1 MARQVL
7 PIVGAAIGA
16 YFGGPQGAQIG
27 FMIGSVVGNAVDPVV
42 VDGPK
47 IGDVAAQTSAE
58 GVYQPIFFGT
68 CSSAGNIIDQ
78 GPNIIRKK
86 KDSSKGGGPVTVSE
100 RLYKSFAIRIGCG
113 WNGPIAGV
121 TRIWE
126 DGKLVFDMRPETEIF
141 EESQEFAKG
150 FRIYLGTEDQLP
162 DPELESIHGIGNVP
176 AYVGRAYIVFIK
188 KDITDR
194 RSISEYRFEVAT
206 KAALIDIDALMV
218 VNTGTGQTAIPSPDA
233 RDWTASSYPPGTVP
247 SVSALI
253 GGTDRYVGHG
263 VGGSDLPWYTTNLG
277 QNWTQSMGSPFVPR
291 GTGTVLDGIYLIPCD
306 EGIARSD
313 DGAMSWTMNGPAS
326 TTFVPQ
332 RPGVALCISGGRLYQ
347 SIDTG
352 TTWTLGAVISTLI
365 NFGGGGSWASDGV
378 AFLLGGTSSGNA
390 RVIRTVEGLDASIVT
405 IPFQAGD
412 SVVSGLAYGNGIWL
426 LGTNAGRI
434 YRDSGS
440 GFELMPWTTHGA
452 CSGILFI
459 GSGFIATS
467 PGSSTFDGRVQYTED
482 GESATDQPL
491 SGAYQ
496 ITGVATLEA
505 VETVVGA
512 PINLDDAVAAI
523 HGMVNQPVSRY
534 DVTDL
539 DGILLEGLTLSGGY
553 TAGEAIRSL
562 AGTYLFDSPE
572 YDGKIRHRLRGKPV
586 VVTLTFD
593 DLVDEPEESTRGQ
606 AIEYPR
612 KMHLEFQNPDIDYA
626 PAKETSVRESTD
638 VRVVGEQNL
647 QSPVTMSVDQAAQL
661 VRKLHKVAWEDA
673 KGEVTL
679 RVPDSFLSLVAA
691 DCIGLVLRGS
701 ERRLRIES
709 MELEPGSI
717 KLTLRHDRQSAYTA
731 NVTGIPRPPPTPP
744 PPSLAGPTYITVGDW
759 PALRD
764 QDDLTTPVRY
774 VAMGGISPAWNGALS
789 EQSADGGANYSDM
802 VEVRN
807 GAIMGT
813 LVNVVPSASP
823 YYLDTTNKL
832 TVQLDMTDNS
842 VEIDSLTDQQF
853 YSEGGG
859 FALVNADGSFE
870 IGQFRDAVDLGDGL
884 YEFTTLMRGRLNTD
898 AAAHAAGARFI
909 LLETVAATVAPTSQL
924 GVDMY
929 YRATSFGRS
938 PELGAIVHGVF
949 EGNSQRE
956 WPVANLLLSR
966 PDADTVRATAIPRHR
981 FGTEMAPLRSIN
993 WQGYHWVISDGTNT
1007 IERSTVEAT
1016 QDFDTTGWST
1026 PVEVTVSQ
1034 VNRITGDGPTTIEEI
1049 E

>member
-1 MARQVL
+1 VARQVL

-113 WNGPIAGV
+113 WNGPIAGI

-141 EESQEFAKG
+141 EESQEYAKG
-150 FRIYLGTEDQLP
+150 FRVYLGTEDQLP
-162 DPELESIHGIGNVP
+162 DPELEAIHGVDNVP

-194 RSISEYRFEVAT
+194 RSIPDFRFEVAT
-206 KAALIDIDALMV
+206 NARVIDIDALMLV
-218 VNTGTGQTAIPSPDA
+218 RTIVARTAIPSPDG
-233 RDWTASSYPPGTVP
+233 RDWTAPAYPPGTVP
-247 SVSALI
+247 SISRLI
-253 GGTDRYVGHG
+253 GANDRYVGYPI
-263 VGGSDLPWYTTNLG
+263 GSSGLPWYSTNLG
-277 QNWTQSMGSPFVPR
+277 QTWTQSTGTPFVAR
-291 GTGTVLDGIYLIPCD
+291 GNGSYLDGVYLIPTD

-313 DGAMSWTMNGPAS
+313 DGAQTWNLHGPSSFRFAAQRLGIAVSTNGANL
-326 TTFVPQ
+326 F
-332 RPGVALCISGGRLYQ
+332 Q

-352 TTWTLGAVISTLI
+352 NTWSLGASLSGLISIGSCWATDGDTFL
-365 NFGGGGSWASDGV
+365 FGGSW
-378 AFLLGGTSSGNA
+378 LGQA
-390 RVIRTVEGLDASIVT
+390 RAIRSINGLDASLVT
-405 IPFQAGD
+405 IPFESGD
-412 SVVSGLAYGNGIWL
+412 SEVTCIAYGKGMWL
-426 LGTNAGRI
+426 LGTSAGRI
-434 YRDSGS
+434 YRDIGA
-440 GFELMPWTTHGA
+440 GFDLMPWTAHGP
-452 CSGILFI
+452 CRDMKFI
-459 GSGFIATS
+459 GSGFVVTS
-467 PGSSTFDGRVQYTED
+467 LGDSTFEGRVQFTAD

-491 SGAYQ
+491 SGSYE
-496 ITGVATLEA
+496 ILDLATLEA
-505 VETVVGA
+505 VEMVVGA
-512 PINLDDAVAAI
+512 PINLDEAVAAI

-562 AGTYLFDSPE
+562 AGTFLFDSPE
-572 YDGKIRHRLRGKPV
+572 YDGKIRHRRRGKPV

-647 QSPVTMSVDQAAQL
+647 QSPVTMNVDQAAQL

-679 RVPDSFLSLVAA
+679 RVPDSFLSLVAS
-691 DCIGLVLRGS
+691 DCVGLVLRGS
-701 ERRLRIES
+701 ERRLRIER

-744 PPSLAGPTYITVGDW
+744 PPSLVGPTYITVGDW

-774 VAMGGISPAWNGALS
+774 VAMGGISPAWNGALA
-789 EQSADGGANYSDM
+789 EQSTDGGANYSDM

-813 LVNVVPSASP
+813 LVNAVPSASP

-859 FALVNADGSFE
+859 FALVDADGSFE
-870 IGQFRDAVDLGDGL
+870 IGQYRDAVDLGDGL
-884 YEFTTLMRGRLNTD
+884 YEFTTLMRGRLNTG
-898 AAAHAAGARFI
+898 AADHASGARFI
-909 LLETVAATVAPTSQL
+909 LLETVAATVAPTSQI

-938 PELGAIVHGVF
+938 PELGTIVHGVF

-981 FGTEMAPLRSIN
+981 FGTEMAPMRSIN
-993 WQGYHWVISDGTNT
+993 WQGYHWVVSDGTNT

-1016 QDFDTTGWST
+1016 QDFDTTGWSS

-1034 VNRITGDGPTTIEEI
+1034 VNRITGDGPAVIEEI